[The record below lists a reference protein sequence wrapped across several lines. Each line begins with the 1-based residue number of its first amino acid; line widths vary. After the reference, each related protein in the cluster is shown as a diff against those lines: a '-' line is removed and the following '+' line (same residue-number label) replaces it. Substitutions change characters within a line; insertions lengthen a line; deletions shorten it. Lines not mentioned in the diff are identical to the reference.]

1 MGYVASALLIGLAI
15 LIHEL
20 GHLIA
25 AWIVKIPV
33 ARFSVGIGPKL
44 WSVQRG
50 QTEYWLSAI
59 PLGGYVLPA
68 VQDHVEFQKI
78 PVINRLFFTIAG
90 PLANVL
96 LSLLCFALYNVI
108 QDGFSLAGVTT
119 QPFAQLADL
128 TGRFLAAIP
137 ALFSGDAPV
146 SGIVGIV
153 AVGEKVIDKGVL
165 SMIMFLNLLSL
176 NLAVLN
182 MLPMP
187 PLDGGKIMMFLLEK
201 IDRRLLKVHEALA
214 TIGVV
219 LLLGLMVYA
228 TYGDVRTLLSKE
240 PVESQVR

>member
-68 VQDHVEFQKI
+68 VQDHEEFQKI
-78 PVINRLFFTIAG
+78 PVSNRLFFTIAG